1 MKLICREVQMKRKWL
16 VILAVLMIAPA
27 LMLTT
32 GCSKKGMKK
41 GAMGSKMADQSDAD
55 RQKALE
61 EERLRQEAL
70 KTQALE
76 TAKAKFTNEHIY
88 FSYDSPVLDEIAQEL
103 LKAKANWM
111 KENPAAS
118 VLISGHCDERGT
130 VEYNLALG
138 DSRAESVKRFMT
150 SLGVDAGALRTVSYG
165 KEQPLDTSNNEE
177 AWARNRRAQ
186 FNLQ

>member
-1 MKLICREVQMKRKWL
+1 MKRKLL
-16 VILAVLMIAPA
+16 VILAVLMILPV
-27 LMLTT
+27 LMMTT
-32 GCSKKGMKK
+32 GCAKKGMKK
-41 GAMGSKMADQSDAD
+41 DGMGTMADGSKIDQSEAD

-61 EERLRQEAL
+61 EERLRQEAA
-70 KTQALE
+70 KKQAME
-76 TAKAKFTNEHIY
+76 MAQSKFTNEHIY
-88 FSYDSPVLDEIAQEL
+88 FSYDSAILDEIAQVL

-111 KENPAAS
+111 KENPSAK

-138 DSRAESVKRFMT
+138 DSRAESVKRFMI

-165 KEQPLDTSNNEE
+165 KEQPLDTGNNEE